1 MFNASSFLV
10 RWVLAM
16 FIVFAT
22 YNASGYSYYHWVTG
36 AGAEN
41 WPLKSFIGVTLLT
54 SYGIFAIAIWRSLGP
69 VGVATSAASLTALVW
84 TLVDYNLLDLNNPNA
99 VATVVGTLFATILS
113 FGVSW
118 SHIRTRLSGQV
129 DSKDVNQY

>member
-16 FIVFAT
+16 FLVFAT

-54 SYGIFAIAIWRSLGP
+54 A
-69 VGVATSAASLTALVW
+69 
-84 TLVDYNLLDLNNPNA
+84 
-99 VATVVGTLFATILS
+99 
-113 FGVSW
+113 
-118 SHIRTRLSGQV
+118 
-129 DSKDVNQY
+129 

>member
-22 YNASGYSYYHWVTG
+22 YNASEYSYYHWVTRPG
-36 AGAEN
+36 SEN
-41 WPLKSFIGVTLLT
+41 WPLKSFIGVSLLT
-54 SYGIFAIAIWRSLGP
+54 SYGVFAIAIWRSLGP
-69 VGVATSAASLTALVW
+69 VGVATSAACLTALIW
-84 TLVDYNLLDLNNPNA
+84 TLVDYNLLDLNNPDA
-99 VATVVGTLFATILS
+99 VSTVVGTLFASILS

>member
-41 WPLKSFIGVTLLT
+41 WPLKSFIGVCLLT
-54 SYGIFAIAIWRSLGP
+54 SYGVFAIAIWRSLGP
-69 VGVATSAASLTALVW
+69 VGVATSAACLTALVW
-84 TLVDYNLLDLNNPNA
+84 TLVDYSLLDLNNPDA
-99 VATVVGTLFATILS
+99 VSTVVGTLVATIAVGANPY
-113 FGVSW
+113 GVA
-118 SHIRTRLSGQV
+118 V
-129 DSKDVNQY
+129 K